1 MPVFEVALVSFAN
14 KIERSHMNFCPP
26 VSLIGRVVLI
36 MLLIPWGQAVADSD
50 PCSRLLGSPDL
61 LELPDAPTT
70 LTSARTVE
78 AVDGLPAHCLVEGYV
93 APQVHF
99 ELRLPGA
106 GEADV
111 RAWNGKFLM
120 QGCGGLCGGIN
131 SATCD
136 DALVRNY
143 AVVVT
148 DMGHRAPSYQ
158 SLWAYD
164 NREAEIDFAYR
175 ATHVVTVAAKA
186 IVEHY
191 YGSAPDHS
199 YFRGCSTG
207 GRQGLVEAQRFPA
220 DYDGVIAGAPVLN
233 ETATAAL
240 HLIWSGQAN
249 LDGEN
254 SPVLSADRVG
264 EIHARI
270 IGACDGLDGYEDGL
284 IDDPRRCDW
293 EQILTVC
300 KTGRA
305 EDGCVTGGEIEVLRK
320 LYRGPSNSAGER
332 LLPGG
337 LMPGSEYEWV
347 PNFVGRN
354 GPAIFHPDGPIKQLY
369 QTLLFYDDPGPGHT
383 AREFDFDRDP
393 PRLAMMETIY
403 SALNP
408 DLRAFRARGGK
419 LIIYQGW
426 DDIEVTPLNTIDY
439 FELMEAAMGGAAG
452 TRSFARLFMLPGVA
466 HCRRGPGADTVD
478 WLTAL
483 EKWVEDDAAPD
494 ALIAHHQIEPQ
505 NYRGLPRPRF
515 PLAASVYDW
524 SRPVFPY
531 PGVAR
536 FRGRGDP
543 ASPANWKAHD
553 PSK

>member
-1 MPVFEVALVSFAN
+1 MDSENRSVLLRCTSALVF
-14 KIERSHMNFCPP
+14 
-26 VSLIGRVVLI
+26 GG
-36 MLLIPWGQAVADSD
+36 LLLSAQSGSAATEESCSGLMRAD
-50 PCSRLLGSPDL
+50 GL

-70 LTSARTVE
+70 LTSATPVGASDE
-78 AVDGLPAHCLVEGYV
+78 LPAHCRVEGYV

-99 ELRLPGA
+99 ELRLPFHD
-106 GEADV
+106 ESV
-111 RAWNGKFLM
+111 QAWNGNFLM

-136 DALVRNY
+136 DALARNY

-148 DMGHRAPSYQ
+148 DLGHRAPSYQ
-158 SLWAYD
+158 ALWAYD
-164 NREAEIDFAYR
+164 NIGAEIDFAYR

-186 IVEHY
+186 IVERF
-191 YGSAPDHS
+191 YGAPPRRS

-220 DYDGVIAGAPVLN
+220 DYDGIISGAPVLN

-240 HLIWSGQAN
+240 HLIWSGRAN
-249 LDGEN
+249 LDADDR
-254 SPVLSADRVG
+254 PVLTADRVG
-264 EIHARI
+264 QIHVQI
-270 IGACDGLDGYEDGL
+270 IAACDPIDGNEDGL
-284 IDDPRRCDW
+284 IEDPRRCDW
-293 EQILTVC
+293 EEVLTKC
-300 KTGRA
+300 KGKRVKN
-305 EDGCVTGGEIEVLRK
+305 GCVTAAEHEVLRK
-320 LYRGPSNSAGER
+320 LYSGAWNSAGER

-347 PNFVGRN
+347 PNFVGRD
-354 GPAIFHPDGPIKQLY
+354 GPAIFHPDGPIKHLY
-369 QTLLFYDDPGPGHT
+369 QNLLFHDDPGPGHS

-393 PRLAMMETIY
+393 PRLALMETLY

-439 FELMEAAMGGAAG
+439 FEIMEAAMGGRAE
-452 TRSFARLFMLPGVA
+452 TRSFARLFVLPGVA

-483 EKWVEDDAAPD
+483 ERWVEDDQPPD
-494 ALIAHHQIEPQ
+494 SPVAYHLVEPQ
-505 NYRGLPRPRF
+505 NYRGLPRRRF
-515 PLAASVYDW
+515 PLDRSAYDW

-531 PGVAR
+531 PTVAR
-536 FRGRGDP
+536 YSGRGDTSDP
-543 ASPANWKAHD
+543 VNWKERN
-553 PSK
+553 PSR